1 MSAADQP
8 SARPA
13 EHQAFDLSRM
23 SEQEVAA
30 EIERRVAAFK
40 LARHAA
46 PERAAPPLP
55 TERAP
60 KVEPPRMEPTLAAH
74 PEPAQTEPAQT
85 EPAQPERAP
94 PPPVV
99 PAIAPPD
106 LPPIELSPTDLP
118 PHLGEAPPPFDRVMA
133 LRRRGRALAGLPI
146 GTEEDALDFTPD
158 FSALLEGKDDIA
170 LDLGAPVAPVTRGA
184 AAARAASRPRP
195 PIEFRTGFFSGLVT
209 ALVLAAGGI
218 AFWSFGGEE
227 APLAVATISHDAPAA
242 RPAAPLA
249 LATLVPTPATNQVA
263 GEATPRAAS
272 PVERAPESGPEI
284 RTAAAAPAAEES
296 DSPRLAPVLK
306 PAVQQAAAAPRPA
319 TKPKPA
325 PARNAAGGPFDPLLD
340 FLEPLTSQIEL
351 KGSGKAPPPRPE
363 NQGRRGD

>member
-30 EIERRVAAFK
+30 EIERRVTAFK

-46 PERAAPPLP
+46 PERTPPLP
-55 TERAP
+55 PTELAP
-60 KVEPPRMEPTLAAH
+60 RIEPPRMEPTLAAH
-74 PEPAQTEPAQT
+74 PEPAQTEPAQ
-85 EPAQPERAP
+85 PERAA

-170 LDLGAPVAPVTRGA
+170 LDLGTPVAPVPPGRA
-184 AAARAASRPRP
+184 AATAATRPRP

-218 AFWSFGGEE
+218 GFWSFGGED
-227 APLAVATISHDAPAA
+227 PVTVATISHDAPAA
-242 RPAAPLA
+242 RPTAPLA
-249 LATLVPTPATNQVA
+249 ELALAPTHTANQVA

-284 RTAAAAPAAEES
+284 RTAAASVVEES
-296 DSPRLAPVLK
+296 DAPRLAPILK
-306 PAVQQAAAAPRPA
+306 PAVQQAAAAPKPA
-319 TKPKPA
+319 AKPKPA
-325 PARNAAGGPFDPLLD
+325 PELKSARNAAGGPFDPLLD
-340 FLEPLTSQIEL
+340 FLEPLTSQIDR
-351 KGSGKAPPPRPE
+351 SATPPAPRPE
-363 NQGRRGD
+363 NQGKRGD

>member
-8 SARPA
+8 GARPA

-46 PERAAPPLP
+46 PERAP
-55 TERAP
+55 E
-60 KVEPPRMEPTLAAH
+60 VELPRMEPTRMEPTPAAQ
-74 PEPAQTEPAQT
+74 PET
-85 EPAQPERAP
+85 AQPERAA

-146 GTEEDALDFTPD
+146 GTEEDAPDFTPD

-170 LDLGAPVAPVTRGA
+170 LDLGASAAPATLGRA
-184 AAARAASRPRP
+184 AATAAARPRP

-218 AFWSFGGEE
+218 AFWSFGGDD
-227 APLAVATISHDAPAA
+227 PVVVAAISHDAPAA
-242 RPAAPLA
+242 RPTAPLE
-249 LATLVPTPATNQVA
+249 LAAHAPTHATNHVA
-263 GEATPRAAS
+263 VDSVPRAAS
-272 PVERAPESGPEI
+272 QLESAPESGPEI
-284 RTAAAAPAAEES
+284 RTAAASVVEES
-296 DSPRLAPVLK
+296 DAPRLAPVLK
-306 PAVQQAAAAPRPA
+306 PAVQQAAAAPKPA
-319 TKPKPA
+319 AKPKPA
-325 PARNAAGGPFDPLLD
+325 PARTAAGGPFDPLLD
-340 FLEPLTSQIEL
+340 FLEPLTRQIDR
-351 KGSGKAPPPRPE
+351 SATPPAPRPE
-363 NQGRRGD
+363 NQGKRGD

>member
-46 PERAAPPLP
+46 PERAAPP
-55 TERAP
+55 
-60 KVEPPRMEPTLAAH
+60 PPQAEL
-74 PEPAQTEPAQT
+74 AQT
-85 EPAQPERAP
+85 

-99 PAIAPPD
+99 PVIPPT
-106 LPPIELSPTDLP
+106 ELSPTDLP
-118 PHLGEAPPPFDRVMA
+118 PLHQGEAPPPFDRVMA

-146 GTEEDALDFTPD
+146 GSDEDAPDFTPD

-170 LDLGAPVAPVTRGA
+170 LDLGAAVARGAAPVTRGA
-184 AAARAASRPRP
+184 AAARAAARPRP

-218 AFWSFGGEE
+218 AFWSFGGED
-227 APLAVATISHDAPAA
+227 PVVVAAISHDAPAA
-242 RPAAPLA
+242 RPDSTLAQFALVPA
-249 LATLVPTPATNQVA
+249 LAPTPATNQVA
-263 GEATPRAAS
+263 GEAVPRAALQLES
-272 PVERAPESGPEI
+272 APKSGPEI
-284 RTAAAAPAAEES
+284 RTAAASVVEES
-296 DSPRLAPVLK
+296 DAPRLAPVLK
-306 PAVQQAAAAPRPA
+306 PAVQQAAAAPKPA
-319 TKPKPA
+319 AKPKPA
-325 PARNAAGGPFDPLLD
+325 PARMAAGGPFDPLLD

-351 KGSGKAPPPRPE
+351 GGPAKVPPPRPE
-363 NQGRRGD
+363 NQGKRGD

>member
-46 PERAAPPLP
+46 PERAPG
-55 TERAP
+55 
-60 KVEPPRMEPTLAAH
+60 VEPPRMEPTRMEPTPAAQ
-74 PEPAQTEPAQT
+74 PET
-85 EPAQPERAP
+85 AQPERAA

-146 GTEEDALDFTPD
+146 GTDEDALDFTPD

-170 LDLGAPVAPVTRGA
+170 LDLGTPVAPVTRGA

-209 ALVLAAGGI
+209 ALVLAAGSV
-218 AFWSFGGEE
+218 AFWSFGGED
-227 APLAVATISHDAPAA
+227 PVTVATISHDAPAT
-242 RPAAPLA
+242 RPTAPLA
-249 LATLVPTPATNQVA
+249 QLALAPTPGTNQVA
-263 GEATPRAAS
+263 DEAAPHAAS
-272 PVERAPESGPEI
+272 QLESAPESGPEI
-284 RTAAAAPAAEES
+284 RTAAASVVEES
-296 DSPRLAPVLK
+296 DAPRLAPVLK
-306 PAVQQAAAAPRPA
+306 PAVQQAAAAPKPA
-319 TKPKPA
+319 AKPKPA

-340 FLEPLTSQIEL
+340 FLEPLTSQVDR
-351 KGSGKAPPPRPE
+351 SATPPAPRPE
-363 NQGRRGD
+363 NQGKRGD